1 MIGPTPHNWDYYADQ
16 CEASDRAWIRSQGV
30 GEKFALYESLFDAI
44 QKFKSEEE
52 TWARLESHR
61 WSEKLASRRRN
72 LDAFSQ
78 LDRLKRERSAP

>member
-52 TWARLESHR
+52 T
-61 WSEKLASRRRN
+61 RRN